1 MKIYKSETEA
11 GLEDAIKANASIAYS
26 SPVSFYIPNTEQ
38 KESIKNLVVAQDK
51 TISENKDQYD
61 LYYLSSILVSTGWNK
76 NDDVFDLNETWG
88 AKDSPVD
95 KQFNF
100 MHDESDIIG
109 HITGSVVLD
118 PDGNEIDDI
127 SNIDKFDIATSA
139 VLYNSWTTP
148 ELRERMSKLIAEIEE
163 GKWFVSMEC
172 LFNDFDYAVVSP
184 DGENTV
190 VSRDETSAFLTKHLR
205 AYGGS
210 GKYEGYT
217 VGRLLRNIAFSGK
230 GLVSNPANPR
240 SVILND
246 VNPFEETQALE
257 LSNSSINME
266 NCDMSDVLKEQVE
279 ELKAELVTAKEAA
292 KALETEMTK
301 QKEEEIQSKI
311 EAFEAV
317 VSEKDEAIAEAQ
329 AAVEA
334 AEAKLAELQEAIA
347 KKDEELAEALAKIE
361 AHEAEAKREARKV
374 LLAEAGLEDEDV
386 EAALEKFAEVSDEL
400 FEEFAGYMK
409 KKANF
414 PPKKDDEE
422 EDEEKEDAKSSEET
436 EVEAEEQDEAEVE
449 AEAEILEEVE
459 EEVEATLTDA
469 GDDSVAEARTSAS
482 DWLESNV
489 LRTTASLQD

>member
-240 SVILND
+240 SVIL
-246 VNPFEETQALE
+246 
-257 LSNSSINME
+257 
-266 NCDMSDVLKEQVE
+266 
-279 ELKAELVTAKEAA
+279 
-292 KALETEMTK
+292 
-301 QKEEEIQSKI
+301 QSKSVAAFNVTDTNSNLNMGDIDMTDINLLEKQVDDLRSELAEAKTENEAIKAKI
-311 EAFEAV
+311 ESAKDREFADTVAAFEAAAEESKSAISELEEV
-317 VSEKDEAIAEAQ
+317 IKSTKARVAELEDELEQSKTQLVEATQTVADWKAKEKKQARKAALVNAGFSEAEVEESLPLYDALDDESFEAIVAKWFDKKDKKKKDEEKDAEAVE
-329 AAVEA
+329 AVEA
-334 AEAKLAELQEAIA
+334 AEEA
-347 KKDEELAEALAKIE
+347 
-361 AHEAEAKREARKV
+361 
-374 LLAEAGLEDEDV
+374 
-386 EAALEKFAEVSDEL
+386 
-400 FEEFAGYMK
+400 
-409 KKANF
+409 
-414 PPKKDDEE
+414 
-422 EDEEKEDAKSSEET
+422 EET
-436 EVEAEEQDEAEVE
+436 EDEVT
-449 AEAEILEEVE
+449 AEAFEEVE
-459 EEVEATLTDA
+459 STEATLIESEEVDEVQST
-469 GDDSVAEARTSAS
+469 RAS
-482 DWLESNV
+482 IADWLTNNV
-489 LRTTASLQD
+489 LSK